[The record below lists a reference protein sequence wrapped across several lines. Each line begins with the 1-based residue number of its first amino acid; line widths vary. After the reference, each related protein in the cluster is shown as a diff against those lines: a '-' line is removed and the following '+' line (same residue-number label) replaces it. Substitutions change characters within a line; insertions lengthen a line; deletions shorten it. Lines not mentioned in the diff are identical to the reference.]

1 MSTNMPPL
9 VTAEASA
16 PAEHALLR
24 FATAGSVDDGK
35 STLIGR
41 LLYDSKQIFDDQ
53 YEAIERSSRLRGDEY
68 VNLALLTDG
77 LRAEREQGITIDVAY
92 RYFATPR
99 RSFIIADTPGHVQ
112 YTRNM
117 VTGASKAQLALVLVD
132 ARAGVLEQTRRHAFL
147 SAMLRIPHMVLCVN
161 KMDLVGYDEAVFE
174 RIAEEFREFARALEV
189 PELTVVP
196 ISALNG
202 DNVVDRSQ
210 NMPWY
215 EGPTLL
221 GHLEGVEV
229 ASDHDLERLRL
240 PVQYV
245 IRPQSAEHHDHRSY
259 AGELAGGLLHPGDAV
274 TLLPSGVRSTVQR
287 LWSAGRPVEEAHPP
301 MSVAVELSD
310 DVDLSRGDLICRDA
324 HPPREARGLEAMV
337 CWMSERQTLRPGA
350 RFGIKHTTRSS
361 RALVSELRYR
371 LNVNTLDCETGA
383 EELALNDI
391 GRVAL
396 RTTAP
401 LFVDSY
407 AENRLTGS
415 FILIDEPTGDTV
427 GAGMILGPDEP
438 FPASVPLDQ

>member
-1 MSTNMPPL
+1 

-16 PAEHALLR
+16 PAERAQLLR

-41 LLYDSKQIFDDQ
+41 LLYDTKQIFDDT
-53 YEAIERSSRLRGDEY
+53 YEAIERSSRLRGEEY

-161 KMDLVGYDEAVFE
+161 KMDLVGYDQAVFE
-174 RIAEEFREFARALEV
+174 RIAEEFREFARALDV
-189 PELTVVP
+189 PEVTIVP

-202 DNVVDRSQ
+202 DNVVDRSSS
-210 NMPWY
+210 MPWY

-221 GHLEGVEV
+221 SHLEEVEI
-229 ASDHDLERLRL
+229 ASAHDLKRLRL
-240 PVQYV
+240 PVQQV

-259 AGELAGGLLHPGDAV
+259 AGELAGGLLHSGDAV
-274 TLLPSGVRSTVQR
+274 TLLPSGVRSTVRQ
-287 LWSAGRPVEEAHPP
+287 LWSAGRPVEEAYPP
-301 MSVAVELSD
+301 MSVSVELAD
-310 DVDLSRGDLICRDA
+310 DVDLSRGDLICRDDE
-324 HPPREARGLEAMV
+324 PPREARELEAMI

-350 RFGIKHTTRSS
+350 KLGIKHTTRSA
-361 RALVSELRYR
+361 RALVSELRY
-371 LNVNTLDCETGA
+371 LLDVNTLDCETSA

-391 GRVAL
+391 GRVTL

-401 LFVDSY
+401 FFVDSY
-407 AENRLTGS
+407 ADNRITGS
-415 FILIDEPTGDTV
+415 FVLIDEPTGDTV
-427 GAGMILGPDEP
+427 AAGMILDPKEP
-438 FPASVPLDQ
+438 LPARALRSTQ